1 MSTIAAGSLMR
12 TRGGG
17 VVHRVGCISVI
28 KGLPRSRPVPWRW
41 ADGRDSS
48 EVIETIRFHQYAL
61 CRDCMPFT
69 TVEETQQ

>member
-1 MSTIAAGSLMR
+1 MSIIAAGSLMR

-41 ADGRDSS
+41 ADGRDSG
-48 EVIETIRFHQYAL
+48 EVLEAIRFHQYTL
-61 CRDCMPFT
+61 CRDCVPFMS
-69 TVEETQQ
+69 EEDKQ